1 MGETKEMVLH
11 LNSENERLID
21 EITNLQGQNA
31 LLRGDGEHV
40 TQLNQELKGKMSTLM
55 RQIAG
60 SDDMQGMTV

>member
-31 LLRGDGEHV
+31 LLRGDGEHFS
-40 TQLNQELKGKMSTLM
+40 QLNQELKGKMATLM